1 MNNVQSSMNLPD
13 NSTEQSHD
21 GLSLLSFLIVIAK
34 RKKLV
39 LGIVGAAIALSVVV
53 SMLLPPVYQAS
64 TKLLPP
70 SQSQSSS
77 AALLSQLGG
86 MAGAFAGSAG
96 LKSPN
101 DTYVGMLKSRTVAD
115 NMVRRFDLKRVYGEE
130 TGEAARRRLETNTI
144 VTSGKDGLITIDVKD
159 RDAERAALLANSYVD
174 ELSTLTKVLAV
185 TEASR
190 RRMFF
195 EKQLELAKNNLAT
208 AETTLRRSLSNGGV
222 ISVDSESRAI
232 VETVGRV
239 RAQVSAKEIELGSM
253 KAFVTSHNPDYQ
265 RVQEEL
271 SSLRA
276 ELSRL
281 ENGNPNNAGAAEGKQ
296 GGLEN
301 IKVLR
306 DVKYYQ
312 MLYELLAKQY
322 EGARLDEAKDS
333 TIIQVLDPAIK
344 PERRTTPKRALIVI
358 FSTLFGLLIATII
371 AFLLETR
378 ERALR
383 KPGGSEK
390 WRELKN
396 HLLSR

>member
-1 MNNVQSSMNLPD
+1 MNLPD

>member
-1 MNNVQSSMNLPD
+1 MNNVQSSMNLQD

-39 LGIVGAAIALSVVV
+39 LGIVGAAIAISVVV

-70 SQSQSSS
+70 SQAQSSS

-115 NMVRRFDLKRVYGEE
+115 NMIRRFDLKRVYGEE
-130 TGEAARRRLETNTI
+130 TSEAARKRLETNTI
-144 VTSGKDGLITIDVKD
+144 VTSGKDGLITIDVED

-190 RRMFF
+190 RRIFF
-195 EKQLELAKNNLAT
+195 EKQLELAKNNLAS
-208 AETTLRRSLSNGGV
+208 AEVTLRRSLSNGGV

-232 VETVGRV
+232 VETVGRL
-239 RAQVSAKEIELGSM
+239 RAQVSAKEIELGSL
-253 KAFVTSHNPDYQ
+253 KAFVTSRNPDYQ

-281 ENGNPNNAGAAEGKQ
+281 ENGNPNSAGATEGKQ

-344 PERRTTPKRALIVI
+344 PERRARPKRALIVI
-358 FSTLFGLLIATII
+358 FSTMFGFLIATVI

-383 KPGGSEK
+383 KPGGFEK
-390 WRELKN
+390 WRELKSY
-396 HLLSR
+396 LLSR